1 MAGLHD
7 KNLTEIA
14 DAIGMSRAGMA
25 KIVDRD
31 ASKRSYPKAET
42 AIKLADLFG
51 VTLNDLYADPTEA
64 LLAAVARVVDAPI
77 EEYKVP
83 GVGTIKSRL
92 FYALRRGYLMTTFD
106 LDETS
111 ERARNDCG
119 FPFVLGPGD

>member
-1 MAGLHD
+1 
-7 KNLTEIA
+7 
-14 DAIGMSRAGMA
+14 MA

-64 LLAAVARVVDAPI
+64 LLAAVARVTDAPI

-83 GVGTIKSRL
+83 GVGTIKSRVH
-92 FYALRRGYLMTTFD
+92 YAKGAMRKIL
-106 LDETS
+106 S
-111 ERARNDCG
+111 SS
-119 FPFVLGPGD
+119 GDTHVQ